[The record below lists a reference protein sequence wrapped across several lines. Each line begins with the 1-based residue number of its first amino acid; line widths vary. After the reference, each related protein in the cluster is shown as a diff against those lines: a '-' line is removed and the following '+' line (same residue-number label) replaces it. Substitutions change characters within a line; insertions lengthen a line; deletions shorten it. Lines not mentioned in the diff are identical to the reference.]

1 MDLFVPTTIFP
12 QGQHYFLLYI
22 MSEKTNTSSRI
33 SQRIH
38 QHRVLFY
45 WAIPICLVVVYAL
58 MFCVPTTYQSSFSFA
73 TENPRAV
80 DENRVLTLNNPGQY
94 DLGLAQT
101 RSGIEEYG
109 YADLVSSPQFLKML
123 FATPVSTID
132 GKFEGTYAEYID
144 SYMRKSLLKKI
155 KGLLRNKANTDSIT
169 ESMDGVMMNRKQAS
183 IMATMHKQIKHTI
196 DQHTDVIKIEVVT
209 QDPLVSA
216 QVAKYAEAQLRTFV
230 QDYQMQKMQIV
241 LERLDSLTEQAERDW
256 QEAVR
261 EKSPDTEV
269 SKQIYDAFRRQQV
282 IYQAQMVAQS
292 PFVTLSDPVVNYTP
306 KGPHRTMTALLI
318 TLIFSLLM
326 GAWVCRREIAEA
338 L

>member
-1 MDLFVPTTIFP
+1 
-12 QGQHYFLLYI
+12 

-109 YADLVSSPQFLKML
+109 YADLVTSPQFLKML

-144 SYMRKSLLKKI
+144 SYMRQSLLKKI
-155 KGLLRNKANTDSIT
+155 RGLLQKKANSDSIT

-183 IMATMHKQIKHTI
+183 IMTTMRKQIKHTI
-196 DQHTDVIKIEVVT
+196 DQHTDVIKIEA
-209 QDPLVSA
+209 VS
-216 QVAKYAEAQLRTFV
+216 YTH
-230 QDYQMQKMQIV
+230 
-241 LERLDSLTEQAERDW
+241 LTL
-256 QEAVR
+256 
-261 EKSPDTEV
+261 PT
-269 SKQIYDAFRRQQV
+269 
-282 IYQAQMVAQS
+282 
-292 PFVTLSDPVVNYTP
+292 N
-306 KGPHRTMTALLI
+306 
-318 TLIFSLLM
+318 
-326 GAWVCRREIAEA
+326 
-338 L
+338 